1 MWELDYNESWTVVLE
16 KTSESPLYCKE
27 IHLINRKG
35 NESWIFI
42 GTADAEA
49 ETLVLWPTD
58 VKNWLIGKHPDAGK
72 DWRQEGKG
80 MTEDKLVG

>member
-1 MWELDYNESWTVVLE
+1 MWELDYKESWTVVLE
-16 KTSESPLYCKE
+16 KTSESPLYCKQ
-27 IHLINRKG
+27 IHLNNRKG

-72 DWRQEGKG
+72 YWRQEGKG